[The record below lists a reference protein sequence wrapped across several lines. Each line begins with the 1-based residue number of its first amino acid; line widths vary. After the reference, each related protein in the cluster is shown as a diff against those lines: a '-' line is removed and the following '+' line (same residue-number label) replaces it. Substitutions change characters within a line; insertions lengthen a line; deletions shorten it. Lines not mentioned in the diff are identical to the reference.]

1 MLLTEALQRLTAEQ
15 LSELE
20 ESRTY
25 WRNIGLSLSQTDRA
39 TAELGLVAAYR
50 AAGLSPPTITI
61 WLKSPR
67 AGATAAR
74 LLGSDL
80 DWPWQ
85 LDPTQRAVWDQVWQQ
100 CVRQIEE
107 IVGPEAWAAVRRQ
120 MRKEA
125 DKKILDKYGHLVEK
139 RIKEVFS
146 ERLGIW
152 VWQYLRKM
160 AGNSVLQQIRI
171 DSEDAVRAAIADKAS
186 HAVFDEVFQE
196 LVPPLKQQ
204 VYTHVAEP
212 LRLMMTINNGIL
224 TGRQTAEC
232 AFGQHDASWVAYY
245 DYLSKIGVKGAEM
258 LDGITRITQS
268 CGWWWP
274 YEKLCVMTD
283 RPSQMVR
290 DNRGKLHCETGMC
303 IKYGDGWG
311 FYAWHGV
318 IVPDYVILLPEPIT
332 LEMIEAEPNVEVRR
346 VLIERFGLDNYLK
359 ERQVI
364 KIHQDKCGILYRMNL
379 QGDEPVLVVH
389 VVNSSPEPDGS
400 YKEYF
405 LRVPPTMTRAR
416 QAIAWTFG
424 LTEEEYE
431 PLSET

>member
-1 MLLTEALQRLTAEQ
+1 MLLTEPLNRLTAAH
-15 LSELE
+15 LSQLE

-25 WRNIGLSLSQTDRA
+25 WRNIGLSLAQTDRA
-39 TAELGLVAAYR
+39 TAELGLVSAYR
-50 AAGLSPPTITI
+50 AAGLAPPKITI

-74 LLGSDL
+74 LMSSEV

-85 LDPTQRAVWDQVWQQ
+85 LDPTQRVVWDQVWQQ

-107 IVGPEAWAAVRRQ
+107 ILGAERWAEVRRQ

-152 VWQYLRKM
+152 VWQYLRKL
-160 AGNSVLQQIRI
+160 AGGSALQKIRI
-171 DSEDAVRAAIADKAS
+171 DCEDTVRAAIAKQAS
-186 HAVFDEVFQE
+186 EAVFEEIFQE
-196 LVPPLKQQ
+196 FVPALKEQTW
-204 VYTHVAEP
+204 THVAEP

-224 TGRQTAEC
+224 TGRQTVDC
-232 AFGQHDASWVAYY
+232 AFGQHDASWVGYY
-245 DYLSKIGVKGAEM
+245 DYLSKIGIKGTES
-258 LDGITRITQS
+258 LEGIKTITQS

-274 YEKLCVMTD
+274 FENLCILSD
-283 RPSQMVR
+283 RPTEITR
-290 DNRGKLHCETGMC
+290 DNRGRLHNETGMVMR
-303 IKYGDGWG
+303 YADGWG
-311 FYAWHGV
+311 FYAWHG
-318 IVPDYVILLPEPIT
+318 ILVPDYVILLPEPID